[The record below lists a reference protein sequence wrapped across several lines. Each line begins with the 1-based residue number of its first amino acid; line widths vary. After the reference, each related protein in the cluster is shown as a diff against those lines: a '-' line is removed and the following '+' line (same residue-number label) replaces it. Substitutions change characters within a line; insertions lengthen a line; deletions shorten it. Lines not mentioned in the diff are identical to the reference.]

1 MTESVIT
8 NTEESTNGMQAD
20 AAKKRK
26 RVKRLKTIIVLTVI
40 FLLLL
45 PTILCIILGIQLT
58 KLKDQVDYLF
68 STYLSSTDDYNYAY
82 ASIDDLA
89 DEILNGFNEQQTDE
103 SDMDSDDYADGNVED
118 KVNDGIIKKN
128 DMDNNTDNVNGI
140 NNDMEDDISA
150 VNPYAVDFA
159 DVDDDIIEDTDTD
172 EGLDAPD
179 TSGLDEDGQITEDNT
194 SQEIYRDPN
203 GIYYGKKVYLT
214 FDDGPSN
221 ITDSIL
227 DILAEY
233 GVKATFF
240 VVGYEDEVSKERYRR
255 IVNDGHVLAMH
266 AYKHQYKKIYKSLED
281 FDKDFTK
288 LWNLLYDTTGYI
300 PTIYR
305 FPGGSLMKKNSID
318 KYNEYLVEKGVTYYD
333 WNVVN
338 GDAEGI
344 DYTEEQ
350 MINNVLNGIKYR
362 KTSIVL
368 MHDGYGKIKTANTL
382 PKILDALISGG
393 AELLPIDENTPLIR
407 QAKAKSVK

>member
-159 DVDDDIIEDTDTD
+159 DVDDDIIEDT
-172 EGLDAPD
+172 
-179 TSGLDEDGQITEDNT
+179 N
-194 SQEIYRDPN
+194 
-203 GIYYGKKVYLT
+203 
-214 FDDGPSN
+214 
-221 ITDSIL
+221 
-227 DILAEY
+227 
-233 GVKATFF
+233 
-240 VVGYEDEVSKERYRR
+240 
-255 IVNDGHVLAMH
+255 
-266 AYKHQYKKIYKSLED
+266 
-281 FDKDFTK
+281 
-288 LWNLLYDTTGYI
+288 
-300 PTIYR
+300 
-305 FPGGSLMKKNSID
+305 GSLD
-318 KYNEYLVEKGVTYYD
+318 T
-333 WNVVN
+333 
-338 GDAEGI
+338 
-344 DYTEEQ
+344 
-350 MINNVLNGIKYR
+350 
-362 KTSIVL
+362 
-368 MHDGYGKIKTANTL
+368 
-382 PKILDALISGG
+382 
-393 AELLPIDENTPLIR
+393 
-407 QAKAKSVK
+407 